1 MIVISI
7 EIWSVQLSSLTAG
20 RILPSMGKFELDR
33 LTINSQL
40 LEQNL
45 RKVVKVKIKV
55 LIFNY
60 LLPHNST
67 Q

>member
-1 MIVISI
+1 MTVIGI

-20 RILPSMGKFELDR
+20 RILPGMGKFELDR

-40 LEQNL
+40 CEQNL
-45 RKVVKVKIKV
+45 RKVVKGKIKA
-55 LIFNY
+55 LNFNY

>member
-1 MIVISI
+1 MIVIGI
-7 EIWSVQLSSLTAG
+7 EICSVQLSSLSAR
-20 RILPSMGKFELDR
+20 RILPGMGKFELGR

-40 LEQNL
+40 CEQNL

>member
-60 LLPHNST
+60 FLPHNST

>member
-1 MIVISI
+1 MIFIGI
-7 EIWSVQLSSLTAG
+7 EISSVQLSPLTQQEG
-20 RILPSMGKFELDR
+20 FELDR

-40 LEQNL
+40 CEQNL

>member
-7 EIWSVQLSSLTAG
+7 EIWSVLLSSLTAG

-60 LLPHNST
+60 FLPHNST

>member
-7 EIWSVQLSSLTAG
+7 EICSVQLSSLTAG
-20 RILPSMGKFELDR
+20 RILPGMGKFELDR

-40 LEQNL
+40 FEQNH
-45 RKVVKVKIKV
+45 RKVVEVKIKV

-60 LLPHNST
+60 FLPHNST

>member
-20 RILPSMGKFELDR
+20 RILPAMGKFELDR

-40 LEQNL
+40 CEQNL